1 MRADEPKGAGRLDA
15 DTVRQLCGDVSDET
29 VIAVLA
35 TGATVAELESAV
47 AWLEGESE
55 TMGEEPHPLEGV
67 AAEVYDL
74 LIEEKPPAEE
84 P

>member
-1 MRADEPKGAGRLDA
+1 MRAEQAGTDPLDA
-15 DTVRQLCGDVSDET
+15 EAVRQLCGDVSDET
-29 VIAVLA
+29 LIAILA

-55 TMGEEPHPLEGV
+55 TMGEEARPLEG
-67 AAEVYDL
+67 AAAQVYDL